1 MCSCLFFYGYTCK
14 YKTRHKKYRG
24 YTSWQLV
31 WAYDE
36 DTNNLDLQPVLDIMQ
51 NRSDYTISF
60 YTENEVIETTTIHA
74 FYTEQGWKD
83 TSQRLK

>member
-1 MCSCLFFYGYTCK
+1 
-14 YKTRHKKYRG
+14 
-24 YTSWQLV
+24 LV